1 MKLILNILNKCDISH
16 AELIN
21 ANDALRKQDFQLTF
35 GKREVRGKKITI
47 LNQLEKELES
57 KKLNTKEKLDYKKL
71 FKFLNEGKNLDFY
84 TCGLSRVYLK
94 EDNDVYDELIRILKD
109 PALKHKEYDN
119 FLVAVQTEDLSNL
132 KIGGI
137 EVDGNAINL
146 FFKLTITREM
156 NNINNAY
163 YSNTNNIENT
173 IINFELQRIN
183 ISSYNLEIKKINS
196 KFYKIDGI
204 QFVCDSDSKCNST
217 TCNNSKSISRQI
229 IKSVLQNTESIFKK
243 NEDSLKLNDIERYF
257 RLFSEF
263 YNDMKN
269 SDAAFFLNLSDKD
282 IILEKK
288 QNEKDNI
295 INFDNNYLYLFQKD
309 NFNVSGHKKDWN
321 LSDIHSKG
329 SLFDSL
335 KITFKFYE
343 EKTED
348 KNELKNWQK
357 RDIKSYNFDKN
368 VEKIDENINAIN
380 EEIQEININVD
391 NLDKDIKTFNGI
403 IEDIQN
409 LIKEYEISI
418 NKKTFILS
426 DDLLDK
432 QNRKTIEKEIE
443 EIESKIKE
451 KEKIIYEY
459 RNEKNKLINEQNEL
473 NKKINSK
480 NEEISKQKLLKK
492 EYQNLIHKINN
503 ENYLVKRVKSIKIDP
518 KTKDDLSI
526 EIEPYFKNNNWKR
539 YQLSTINIGEKTIIT
554 RSHNSIKNLF
564 KGYIKEPSFLAS
576 LIEPLTVKI
585 DENSKAIDDINNF
598 ISKYNLN
605 EKQALAF
612 KKAIFSDALFLLQGP
627 PGTGKTQV
635 ISALIDYYQYKNQNI
650 MLTSSTHEAID
661 NVFDRFAKLNPIN
674 PNVFAIKVSSGN
686 RANNINPYSK
696 ENLSNRYIKALISE
710 ENLLN
715 QANSTNNKVLELCND
730 INKDVKENNI
740 RIWNLFIRKI
750 IVDGKKIEELEELLE
765 DIFSMSED
773 GGVSDKENSRKI
785 INILEKYDYLKI
797 GKELKK
803 LGIDSLE
810 KISNYIK
817 EGANKNTNN
826 FCNSEVLNKIKSK
839 LNIAIE
845 LNDLKDQY
853 EDIYWNEKLVD
864 VLFDNELVNLFGLT
878 TTSSS
883 EIEHN
888 GKFIDL
894 TVDYKID
901 LTIMDET
908 SKSNLFEIIN
918 RCLQSAKS
926 ILCGDAYQLPPT
938 VDFSEE
944 LYNWVIEK
952 ELGPDNA
959 DKTMQND
966 IVNKINDALAYPYF
980 NEKIKELTKMMNG
993 NSLSYEFLDMQ
1004 HRFPDEI
1011 CHFINVLYEQKNQK
1025 LKTFNNDANF
1035 KKYGNITSKLNLIDT
1050 NTLPIKY
1057 INDIKQFDN
1066 KFNLVNNFDHNMLI
1080 EDGFIPSSFIKK
1092 FNQSTLDTRM
1102 NQYNAIVIVKIIQ
1115 KLLNDLEHDG
1125 INIENEKSKIGV
1137 IALTRNQAIVIR
1149 GIIQSKYP
1157 DLYTKYIATRSIVID
1172 TIDNFQGRECEFII
1186 VDLVRSENKG
1196 TEETPNKRNTNF
1208 LNDEARLN
1216 VAFSRTKNVLIVVG
1230 DFSYYK
1236 NTSQGLTVLKKYIN
1250 HYLKNKDNFVTPE
1263 EFIEEEYNEW

>member
-21 ANDALRKQDFQLTF
+21 ANGVLRKQDFQLTF

-71 FKFLNEGKNLDFY
+71 FKFLNEGENLNFY

-94 EDNDVYDELIRILKD
+94 EDNDVYDELIRISKD
-109 PALKHKEYDN
+109 EKLTHKEYEN
-119 FLVAVQTEDLSNL
+119 FLVAVQTKDLSNL
-132 KIGGI
+132 KIKGI

-156 NNINNAY
+156 NNI
-163 YSNTNNIENT
+163 ENS

-183 ISSYNLEIKKINS
+183 ISNYNLAISKINS
-196 KFYKIDGI
+196 KLNKIDGI
-204 QFVCDSDSKCNST
+204 QFVCDSDNKCNSP
-217 TCNNSKSISRQI
+217 TCNNSKSISIQI
-229 IKSVLQNTESIFKK
+229 IKSVLQNTKSIFKK

-263 YNDMKN
+263 YNNMKN

-295 INFDNNYLYLFQKD
+295 INFDSNYLYLFQKD
-309 NFNVSGHKKDWN
+309 NFNVLGHKKDWN
-321 LSDIHSKG
+321 LSDIHSRG

-348 KNELKNWQK
+348 KNELKNRQK
-357 RDIKSYNFDKN
+357 RDLKSYNFDKN

-380 EEIQEININVD
+380 KEIQEISINVD
-391 NLDKDIKTFNGI
+391 NFNKDIKTYNGRI
-403 IEDIQN
+403 RDIQN
-409 LIKEYEISI
+409 LIDEYKISI
-418 NKKTFILS
+418 RKKAPILS
-426 DDLLDK
+426 DDLIKK
-432 QNRKTIEKEIE
+432 QSLKTIEKEKE
-443 EIESKIKE
+443 EIKSKIKE

-459 RNEKNKLINEQNEL
+459 INEKNKLIDKQNEL

-492 EYQNLIHKINN
+492 EYQNLINKIDN

-518 KTKDDLSI
+518 KTKDDVSI

-585 DENSKAIDDINNF
+585 DENSKAVDDINNF

-661 NVFDRFAKLNPIN
+661 NVFDRFAKLSPIN

-730 INKDVKENNI
+730 IDKDVKENNM

-750 IVDGKKIEELEELLE
+750 IVDGKKIEEFEESLE
-765 DIFSMSED
+765 DHFFMSED
-773 GGVSDKENSRKI
+773 GGVSDKKNSRKI
-785 INILEKYDYLKI
+785 IDILEKYDYLKI

-817 EGANKNTNN
+817 EVENKNTNN
-826 FCNSEVLNKIKSK
+826 FCNSEVLSKIKSK

-853 EDIYWNEKLVD
+853 EGFYWNEKLVD

-888 GKFIDL
+888 GNFVDL
-894 TVDYKID
+894 TTDYKID

-918 RCLQSAKS
+918 RCLQSGKS

-952 ELGPDNA
+952 ELGPDNV
-959 DKTMQND
+959 DKKMQND

-980 NEKIKELTKMMNG
+980 NEKIKELTNMPNG

-1004 HRFPDEI
+1004 HRFPAEI
-1011 CHFINVLYEQKNQK
+1011 CHFINVLYKQKNQE
-1025 LKTFNNDANF
+1025 LKTFNKNADF
-1035 KKYGNITSKLNLIDT
+1035 KKYSNITSKLNLIDT
-1050 NTLPIKY
+1050 YILPIKY

-1080 EDGFIPSSFIKK
+1080 EDGFIPISFIKK

-1102 NQYNAIVIVKIIQ
+1102 NQYNAIVTFKIIQ
-1115 KLLNDLEHDG
+1115 KLINDLENNG
-1125 INIENEKSKIGV
+1125 INIKNEKSKIGV

-1216 VAFSRTKNVLIVVG
+1216 VAFSRTKNILIVVG

-1236 NTSQGLTVLKKYIN
+1236 NSSQGLTVLKKYIN
-1250 HYLKNKDNFVTPE
+1250 HYLQNKDSFVTPE
-1263 EFIEEEYNEW
+1263 EFIGEEYNEW